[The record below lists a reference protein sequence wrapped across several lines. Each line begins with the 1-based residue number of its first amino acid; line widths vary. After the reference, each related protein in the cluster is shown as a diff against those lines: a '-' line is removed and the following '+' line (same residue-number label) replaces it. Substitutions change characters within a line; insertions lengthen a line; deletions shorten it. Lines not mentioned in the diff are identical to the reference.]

1 MAFIWYLFD
10 FRLLWSVLPRPGATM
25 DFLRRSIRPKP
36 DLYGPF
42 WVCVTLIFSVA
53 ISGKITNIVMVTKK
67 QSQIFPVSYD
77 VTTFISLDYTGNVAQ
92 YLQTAVQPNSATGFR
107 WHYDFHKVRTCQQH
121 HELNSYIL
129 YFSVYAADLIQNSIS
144 F

>member
-1 MAFIWYLFD
+1 
-10 FRLLWSVLPRPGATM
+10 M

-53 ISGKITNIVMVTKK
+53 ISGKITNIVMGTKK
-67 QSQIFPVSYD
+67 QSQTILGFSISYD
-77 VTTFISLDYTGNVAQ
+77 VTTFISFDYTGNVAQ
-92 YLQTAVQPNSATGFR
+92 YLQTAVQANPATGFR
-107 WHYDFHKVRTCQQH
+107 WHYDFHKVRNSQQH
-121 HELNSYIL
+121 HEVNSYILLML
-129 YFSVYAADLIQNSIS
+129 YFSVYNANLLIENSIS